1 MGLSTD
7 TVDNNRKYD
16 GVYYE
21 GCSHTSS
28 RTEKY
33 RAKMLE
39 KGKSFSQWC
48 KDNNFLNVLN
58 RWDYSLNK
66 CTPDSITCYDNKKYW
81 FKCSKHPEHKS
92 ELKKISNFTTGHV
105 GTMNCKQCSSLA
117 QWFIDNDMDISKYW
131 DYEKNNEI
139 DPWTLSTGNQRQ
151 KIWIK
156 CQEKEYHGSY
166 KTTSDCFTKGKRC
179 PYCSGRNTLPKDSLG
194 AYITNKYG
202 KDFLERVWSNR
213 NKNSPFELA
222 VNSNK
227 KVIWKC
233 GDNLHKEYLRSCDK
247 SVRYEFR
254 CPECVKRRKESLIQE
269 KTRIYLEMLGYTPL
283 TEYKCTISPIN
294 PKTNHH
300 MLYDNEIIL
309 SNREH
314 LIIEVHGEQHYNS
327 NYYKTINKCSDEEAT
342 KMLKQRKLYDRYK
355 KAYAEHYNYNYLELP
370 YWSFIGKNKELYKQM
385 IDDKIEEILHN
396 IKAS

>member
-1 MGLSTD
+1 MGLITK
-7 TVDNNRKYD
+7 TVMVQWNGKTKK
-16 GVYYE
+16 YYE
-21 GCSHTSS
+21 NLGYKFTKIGDKFEIKTEHLPIGNRTKVECECDMCGEKFTCEYGYLMKKMQRDGGKTYCKKCSHIKNGVD
-28 RTEKY
+28 KY
-33 RAKMLE
+33 KNTMLS
-39 KGKSFSQWC
+39 KGMSFSEWC
-48 KDNNFLNVLN
+48 NENKFGDVLK
-58 RWDYSLNK
+58 RWDYSLNN
-66 CTPDSITCYDNKKYW
+66 CSPDKVSCYTKERYW
-81 FKCSKHPEHKS
+81 FKCDKHIEHKS

-105 GTMNCKQCSSLA
+105 GTMDCKQCSSLA

-179 PYCSGRNTLPKDSLG
+179 PYCSGRNTHPKDSLG

-294 PKTNHH
+294 PKTNSK
-300 MLYDNEIIL
+300 MDRKTFDFSDNNIPKDIKNNPCNIL
-309 SNREH
+309 PLPIVN
-314 LIIEVHGEQHYNS
+314 LI
-327 NYYKTINKCSDEEAT
+327 
-342 KMLKQRKLYDRYK
+342 
-355 KAYAEHYNYNYLELP
+355 
-370 YWSFIGKNKELYKQM
+370 SF
-385 IDDKIEEILHN
+385 
-396 IKAS
+396 